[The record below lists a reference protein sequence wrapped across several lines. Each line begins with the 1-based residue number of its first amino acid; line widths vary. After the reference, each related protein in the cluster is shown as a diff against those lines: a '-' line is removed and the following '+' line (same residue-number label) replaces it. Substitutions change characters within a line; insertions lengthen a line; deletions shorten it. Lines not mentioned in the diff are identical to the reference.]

1 MIKAWIADV
10 SPLYLEEKYKKIYD
24 TLPYFRKLKAD
35 GIKSAKKKAQSAGVW
50 FLLQTVKEKYNIS
63 DKAAFNL
70 SHTGDYVICAVDLSE
85 DEDTL
90 LGVDGETI
98 HPVPLKFARR
108 FYCKSEY
115 EHIMTLNEADQEK
128 ELIRIWVLKESFMKA
143 TRKGM
148 ALSPDTFLFNLKNEA
163 KLIRKPEEYKE
174 NFYFKEYNL
183 DEIGCRAAVCSTDSD
198 ICDSIDMSFFHLY

>member
-50 FLLQTVKEKYNIS
+50 FLLRTVKEKYNIS
-63 DKAAFNL
+63 DKAVFNL

-85 DEDTL
+85 NEDTL
-90 LGVDGETI
+90 VGVDGETI
-98 HPVPLKFARR
+98 HKVPLKLAKR
-108 FYCKSEY
+108 FYCESEY
-115 EHIMTLNEADQEK
+115 KHILAVNEADQEK
-128 ELIRIWVLKESFMKA
+128 EIIRVWVLKESFMKA

-148 ALSPDTFLFNLKNEA
+148 ALGADTFEFDLESEA
-163 KLIRKPEEYKE
+163 KLVKKPEEYKE
-174 NFYFKEYNL
+174 KFYFKEYAL
-183 DEIGCRAAVCSTDSD
+183 DKAGCMIAVCSTDSE